1 MAEHNGLD
9 GDWRQALVCE
19 HLQQAM
25 SE

>member
-1 MAEHNGLD
+1 MPEHNGLD